1 MLVLLYTEY
10 YLLAYV
16 ITGMALVEGLTNQR
30 LNLVV
35 SRIRQK
41 MGSDVSAYDVP
52 QRTDYRFAFDAE
64 QAQRLFVAI
73 TYAALFFIAPKEFWI
88 LNWFFAFG
96 MLISGIVMFC
106 PVIAFFR
113 AIGFR

>member
-1 MLVLLYTEY
+1 MLLMLYTGY
-10 YLLAYV
+10 HFVAYLIIAM
-16 ITGMALVEGLTNQR
+16 TLVEGLTNQR

-35 SRIRQK
+35 TSIRRKLGANVSGFDQTPREDSRI
-41 MGSDVSAYDVP
+41 S
-52 QRTDYRFAFDAE
+52 FDAE
-64 QAQRLFVAI
+64 RAQRLFIAI
-73 TYAALFFIAPKEFWI
+73 AFTAIFFAAPKELWI

-106 PVIAFFR
+106 PVIALFR